1 MASPEH
7 KSRDAAPNSLQ
18 NRDCGSKRTTKNGQ
32 SQQLKLDEEPRGQTK
47 VEELMCRL
55 QKLLNDEPE
64 IRSAIASGLSSSPTD
79 KPNAA
84 PKPQVKEPIKP
95 MEIKLHTEM
104 RAIKRAGFNHFVA
117 SKIQYMEQQRKQEET
132 IQKMMEKEQ
141 IKLLRKEMIPRAK
154 LMPFFDKPFF
164 PQRST
169 KRLTVPKEPSFHILS
184 SRCAKRT
191 TCNVLCYPVY
201 ENVKP
206 VK

>member
-7 KSRDAAPNSLQ
+7 KSRDAAPNSSQ

-79 KPNAA
+79 KPN
-84 PKPQVKEPIKP
+84 
-95 MEIKLHTEM
+95 
-104 RAIKRAGFNHFVA
+104 
-117 SKIQYMEQQRKQEET
+117 
-132 IQKMMEKEQ
+132 MMEKEQ

-191 TCNVLCYPVY
+191 TCNVLCYPMY